1 MMRRVDSVKGD
12 AFRSSPGHNAG
23 MLTGDRVVL
32 RGLERDHLPR
42 IWELYNDIEVEH
54 RASDQRP
61 TPTSLA
67 QLEARFDRRAAEPEA
82 GIVRF
87 VIEVDGDIV
96 GECLLYGI
104 DDYSRLSNL
113 GISLRQ
119 DRWGKGVGQD
129 AVRTLV
135 RYAFDYL
142 NLRKVSLE
150 ALADDP
156 RAVGAYRK
164 AGFAEE
170 GRFRAH
176 TWHGGRY
183 ADVVRMAVFRPGS
196 EPGE

>member
-1 MMRRVDSVKGD
+1 
-12 AFRSSPGHNAG
+12 

-42 IWELYNDIEVEH
+42 MWELYNDMQVEH

-61 TPTSLA
+61 VPISLA
-67 QLEARFDRRAAEPEA
+67 QLEVRFDRSAAEPET

-87 VIEVDGDIV
+87 VIEVDSKIV

-104 DDYSRLSNL
+104 DDYSRLANL

-119 DRWGKGVGQD
+119 DCWGKGFGQD

-164 AGFAEE
+164 AGFVEE

-183 ADVVRMAVFRPGS
+183 ADVVRMAVLRPGS
-196 EPGE
+196 EPGDYGGREDQFRG